1 MGIIPRHL
9 TTAFKTNKNLKEI
22 IGGTRIENDKVKKF
36 SIPFR
41 TGKCTPYL
49 SGAITLCCNQ
59 VMTTNTLTSQ
69 QTKQTFKISLNL
81 NCKSEYVFSL
91 LECILYKLQY
101 ARKAETTFNLGL
113 NNHRK
118 DTKKPNSILA
128 CKHFK
133 EQGHNFNKHAKFIII
148 DKLVNTVPKKH
159 CKKCLW

>member
-41 TGKCTPYL
+41 TGKRTPCL

-69 QTKQTFKISLNL
+69 
-81 NCKSEYVFSL
+81 
-91 LECILYKLQY
+91 
-101 ARKAETTFNLGL
+101 
-113 NNHRK
+113 
-118 DTKKPNSILA
+118 
-128 CKHFK
+128 
-133 EQGHNFNKHAKFIII
+133 
-148 DKLVNTVPKKH
+148 
-159 CKKCLW
+159 